1 MVQAIN
7 PDRAGRETVGI
18 LVGGG
23 PAPGINGVIAAAT
36 IEAIERGKRVIGIF
50 DGFKWLARGDSEH
63 ARELTIDDVSRIHF
77 QGGSILRTSR
87 ENPTKDKQK
96 MANVLMALHKLGVN
110 CLVTI
115 GGDDTAFSASQVA
128 KNALGAIRV
137 VHVPK
142 TIDNDLPLPGL
153 TPTFGY
159 ETARTV
165 GAEII
170 RNLMEDAR
178 TTGRWYFVIAMGR
191 HAGHLA
197 LGMSKAAGA
206 TLCVIPEEFKQPRV
220 TLAEICDV
228 LEGAII
234 KRRATGRPH
243 GVAVLAEGLG
253 SMLTDEDLAELGR
266 RNLAS
271 VERDEHGHMRLSE
284 VNLGKAIRDEVERRF
299 AARKR
304 KLTIVEKVIGY
315 EVRCAAPVPFDCEY
329 TRDLGYAAIRF
340 LAGGGSAAMVSIQG
354 GKMVPMFFKDIM
366 DERGKTRVRFVDTST
381 ESYQVAR
388 EYMIRLG
395 ADDFRNAD
403 WISRLAESGGYTEQ
417 EFVRKFGRFAQDEV
431 SGCVQS

>member
-1 MVQAIN
+1 MLEAMTVMIRAIN
-7 PDRAGRETVGI
+7 PDARRQETIAI

-36 IEAIERGKRVIGIF
+36 IEAIEQGKRVLGVY
-50 DGFKWLARGDSEH
+50 DGFKWLARNDVGH
-63 ARELTIDDVSRIHF
+63 VKELAIEDVSRIHF

-87 ENPTKDKQK
+87 ENPTKDPQK
-96 MANVLMALHKLGVN
+96 MANVMSALRSLRVN

-128 KNALGAIRV
+128 KHANGEIRV

-159 ETARTV
+159 ETARAV

-206 TLCVIPEEFKQPRV
+206 TLCVIPEEFPQPKV
-220 TLAEICDV
+220 TLAEMCDV
-228 LEGAII
+228 IEGAII
-234 KRRATGRPH
+234 KRRAMDRPH
-243 GVAVLAEGLG
+243 GVAVMAEGLA
-253 SMLTDEDLAELGR
+253 SKLTDEDLAELGR
-266 RNLAS
+266 KNLAS

-284 VNLGKAIRDEVERRF
+284 VNLGKAVRDEVERRLKE
-299 AARKR
+299 RKI
-304 KLTIVEKVIGY
+304 KITAVEKVIGY

-329 TRDLGYAAIRF
+329 TRDLGYAAVRF
-340 LAGGGSAAMVSIQG
+340 LAAGGSAAMVSIQS
-354 GKMVPMFFKDIM
+354 GKMVPMFFKDMM
-366 DERGKTRVRFVDTST
+366 DERGKTKVRFVDTAT
-381 ESYQVAR
+381 ESYRVAR

-395 ADDFRNAD
+395 PEDFRNEQWAA
-403 WISRLAESGGYTEQ
+403 RLAESGNYTLEG
-417 EFVRKFGRFAQDEV
+417 FRKKFGRFAN
-431 SGCVQS
+431 GF

>member
-1 MVQAIN
+1 MTTMFKSIN
-7 PDRAGRETVGI
+7 LDVAPRETVGL

-36 IEAIERGKRVIGIF
+36 IEAIEQGKRVLGIF
-50 DGFKWLARGDSEH
+50 DGFKWLARGDTAH
-63 ARELTIDDVSRIHF
+63 VKELTIEEVSRIHF

-87 ENPTKDKQK
+87 ENPTESPQK
-96 MANVLMALHKLGVN
+96 MANVLSALQKLNVHW
-110 CLVTI
+110 LVTI
-115 GGDDTAFSASQVA
+115 GGDDTAFSASQVVA
-128 KNALGAIRV
+128 KAAGAIRV

-159 ETARTV
+159 ETARTM
-165 GAEII
+165 GAEIL

-178 TTGRWYFVIAMGR
+178 TTSRWYFVTAMGR
-191 HAGHLA
+191 HTGHLA

-206 TLCVIPEEFKQPRV
+206 TLCIIPEEFHQPKV

-234 KRRATGRPH
+234 KRRAMERSH
-243 GVAVLAEGLG
+243 GVAVLAEGL
-253 SMLTDEDLAELGR
+253 SSKLVDEDLAELGR

-271 VERDEHGHMRLSE
+271 VELDEHGHMRLSE
-284 VNLGKAIRDEVERRF
+284 VNLGKAVSDEVERRF
-299 AARKR
+299 SARKI

-329 TRDLGYAAIRF
+329 TRDLGYAAMRF
-340 LAGGGSAAMVSIQG
+340 LAGGGSAAMISMQG
-354 GKMVPMFFKDIM
+354 GKMVPMFFKDMM
-366 DERGKTRVRFVDTST
+366 DEHGRTKVRFVDTST

-395 ADDFRNAD
+395 PEDFRDDKWVAQ
-403 WISRLAESGGYTEQ
+403 LAANGGYTKE
-417 EFVRKFGRFAQDEV
+417 EFLEKFGRFAQ
-431 SGCVQS
+431 G

>member
-1 MVQAIN
+1 MTVMIKAVN
-7 PDRAGRETVGI
+7 PAGGRQDTIAI

-36 IEAIERGKRVIGIF
+36 IEAIEQGKRVLGIY
-50 DGFKWLARGDSEH
+50 DGFKWLARNDVGHVKD
-63 ARELTIDDVSRIHF
+63 LTIEDVSRIHF
-77 QGGSILRTSR
+77 EGGSILRTAR
-87 ENPTKDKQK
+87 ENPTKDPQK
-96 MANVLMALHKLGVN
+96 MANVLSALKELRVD

-128 KNALGAIRV
+128 KNANGAIRV

-142 TIDNDLPLPGL
+142 TIDNDLPLPSL

-159 ETARTV
+159 ETARSV

-178 TTGRWYFVIAMGR
+178 TTGRWYFVVAMGR

-206 TLCVIPEEFKQPRV
+206 TVCIIPEEFKQPKV

-234 KRRATGRPH
+234 KRRAADRPH
-243 GVAVLAEGLG
+243 GVAVMAEGLG
-253 SMLTDEDLAELGR
+253 SKLTDEDLAELGR
-266 RNLAS
+266 KHLAS
-271 VERDEHGHMRLSE
+271 VDRDEHGHMRLSE
-284 VNLGKAIRDEVERRF
+284 VNLGKAVRDEVERRF
-299 AARKR
+299 AARKI
-304 KLTIVEKVIGY
+304 KLTIVEKMIGY
-315 EVRCAAPVPFDCEY
+315 EVRCAAPLAFDCEY

-366 DERGKTRVRFVDTST
+366 DESGRTRVRMVDTTT

-388 EYMIRLG
+388 EYMTRLG
-395 ADDFRNAD
+395 PEDFRNEQWVA
-403 WISRLAESGGYTEQ
+403 RLAESGGYAPE
-417 EFVRKFGRFAQDEV
+417 EFLKKFGCFAQA
-431 SGCVQS
+431 S

>member
-1 MVQAIN
+1 MIRAVN
-7 PDRAGRETVGI
+7 PDARRQETIAI

-36 IEAIERGKRVIGIF
+36 LEAIEEGRRVLGIY
-50 DGFKWLARGDSEH
+50 DGFKWLARGDVGH
-63 ARELTIDDVSRIHF
+63 VKELTIEDVSRIHF
-77 QGGSILRTSR
+77 EGGSILRTAR
-87 ENPTKDKQK
+87 ENPTKDPQK
-96 MANVLMALHKLGVN
+96 MANVLSALRELRVN

-128 KNALGAIRV
+128 KNANGAIRV

-159 ETARTV
+159 ETARSV

-178 TTGRWYFVIAMGR
+178 TTGRWYFVVAMGR

-206 TLCVIPEEFKQPRV
+206 TLCIIPEEFKQPKV

-228 LEGAII
+228 IEGSII
-234 KRRATGRPH
+234 KRRATDRPH
-243 GVAVLAEGLG
+243 GVAVMAEGLA
-253 SMLTDEDLAELGR
+253 SKLTDEDLAQLAR
-266 RNLAS
+266 KNLAS
-271 VERDEHGHMRLSE
+271 VDRDDHGHMRLSE

-299 AARKR
+299 TARKI
-304 KLTIVEKVIGY
+304 KLTTVEKVIGY
-315 EVRCAAPVPFDCEY
+315 EVRCAPPVPFDCEY
-329 TRDLGYAAIRF
+329 TRDLGYAAVKF
-340 LAGGGSAAMVSIQG
+340 LAGGGSAAMASIQG
-354 GKMVPMFFKDIM
+354 GKMVPMYFKDMM
-366 DERGKTRVRFVDTST
+366 DEQGKTKVRFVDTTT

-395 ADDFRNAD
+395 PEDFRNDVWVA
-403 WISRLAESGGYTEQ
+403 RLAGSGGYTPE
-417 EFVRKFGRFAQDEV
+417 EFMRKFGRFAQP
-431 SGCVQS
+431 S